1 MRKSKAQ
8 GFTLIELLIV
18 IAIIGILAAVLIP
31 NLMSARHLAGVRAVQ
46 AYGSNVETAAT
57 AVLSSDSSLIASKVA
72 DVITQEDCGP
82 GAATVASIVIPSP
95 TTGAGTYNYGWGPAP
110 AALTGCTVTGVSATG
125 IINVTVSAYG
135 GVSTTGGATF
145 INGVK
150 Q

>member
-1 MRKSKAQ
+1 MRKSKTQ

-46 AYGSNVETAAT
+46 IYGSNVDTAAT
-57 AVLSSDSSLIASKVA
+57 AILSSDSSLTASDVA
-72 DVITQEDCGP
+72 SVIGGAGYCGSS
-82 GAATVASIVIPSP
+82 ATVSSVFISG
-95 TTGAGTYNYGWGPAP
+95 TTYHYGWGPAP

-125 IINVTVSAYG
+125 IINVTVSAYS